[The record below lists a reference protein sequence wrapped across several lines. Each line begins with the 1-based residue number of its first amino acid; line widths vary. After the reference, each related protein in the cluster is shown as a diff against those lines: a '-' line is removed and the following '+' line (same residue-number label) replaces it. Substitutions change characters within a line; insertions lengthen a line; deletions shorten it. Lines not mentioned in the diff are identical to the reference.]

1 MQQGETSQNIGG
13 LIGNNADEIATGGKK
28 GSLTAG
34 YNTGVINAGSSTTVG
49 GIAGSNSGTIDQVF
63 NTVYNTDGTKG
74 AITGGTNVGGL
85 VGTNSGTLSN
95 AYNTTDVSGNYA
107 GNAVGVNSGTIS
119 NIYATNTTGQL
130 IGSAYDSNVS
140 NAYSFSANEVSS
152 NNVIV
157 ISDRDD
163 QKDSG
168 SYDGF
173 DFSAA
178 DVDGDVADWK
188 NYDGSGNPLLKVF
201 LTTLTVDSDEV
212 DLVYNGSDQDLN
224 IGQLIKDG
232 IITAPVV
239 TDADG
244 NTIFNGLD
252 AYKNTVL
259 PGDNELGESELLDN
273 TDGQENAGTYDN
285 WLYSG
290 QIASGSTDGTFNP
303 NNLGYDIVY
312 TAKTGNTDDGI
323 EIDKA
328 TINIS
333 LDDINRIYGNSTI
346 NNSNTSSIKDNN
358 GYGYTYEIINGNLT
372 DEMKAELSNSGIIFE
387 QKTDGAVDNVTGNKV
402 TEKVGDYTW
411 SADFTLNGANENNYE
426 FIVNGQSLNT
436 ITISDGV
443 SKVTQADLTITVDD
457 KTTVPGV
464 LPGFT
469 GTVNGLT
476 NGDNLNYTFGLG
488 PNGSIINIDGVYTDV
503 IGIVVDGQFYELG
516 NADWSQGIFAN
527 YNVKYQMGDLT
538 VSEQLMPDIPEDWP
552 HNRWNYL
559 FNDAPFDRNK
569 DFRERKAEVNF
580 VDGGM
585 EI

>member
-333 LDDINRIYGNSTI
+333 LDDINRVYGNSTI

-457 KTTVPGV
+457 KTTIPGV

>member
-1 MQQGETSQNIGG
+1 LQQGETSQNIGG